1 MAEADEYLFKI
12 ESSRINTMEMLFEAE
27 EMEKLASEA
36 EQRNETLLMQNA
48 AGEEN
53 GVEEIDTETKALL
66 DDPESMI
73 KLLKKK
79 RGI

>member
-1 MAEADEYLFKI
+1 
-12 ESSRINTMEMLFEAE
+12 
-27 EMEKLASEA
+27 MEKLASEA

>member
-36 EQRNETLLMQNA
+36 EQRNETMLMQNTA
-48 AGEEN
+48 EEEN
-53 GVEEIDTETKALL
+53 NSEEIDTETKALL

>member
-36 EQRNETLLMQNA
+36 EQRNETMLMQNTDE
-48 AGEEN
+48 EEN
-53 GVEEIDTETKALL
+53 NSEEIDTETKALL